1 MKKTNEKR
9 AFTLIEL
16 LVVIAIIALLIGIL
30 LPALGAAR
38 NAAQRAVD
46 RSNMKQLGIAGASYA
61 SDHTDKIAS
70 YSWKVDAGGNPN
82 WTSQFDD
89 LNTGVDGND
98 TSQASIWQAADIVRR
113 AIGDD
118 GTVIRAPQ
126 GFYPHRTH
134 NHLVLLDY
142 LALRQPEAMVAS
154 PGDRRLNDAQELL
167 TTSGNLE
174 DGNAAARVLFPTLT
188 EMGGSGGG
196 VRRLL
201 PFMSSYQVVPF
212 AWAPDRPVANVPT
225 IAPADTT
232 HWLFQAPGQASL
244 LGNRRLSEVQY
255 PGQKVFM
262 FSFHD
267 FFSNP
272 GEPIFYAFPEAKA
285 TQLAFDG
292 SVDARSTGET
302 NFGINPNNGN
312 YATFQYRWNTESAQ
326 DYQPPAG
333 SSSLNGDLEEPDV
346 NGYYRWTAG
355 GLRGVD
361 YGGRGL
367 DPFNQDLQDPYL
379 NN

>member
-1 MKKTNEKR
+1 MKKTHDNR

-38 NAAQRAVD
+38 TAAQRAVD

-70 YSWKVDAGGNPN
+70 YSWKYDGGGNPN
-82 WTSQFDD
+82 WTSSFDD
-89 LNTGVDGND
+89 LNTGQTGNPD
-98 TSQASIWQAADIVRR
+98 SATASIYQAADIVRR
-113 AIGDD
+113 AVGDD
-118 GTVIRAPQ
+118 GTVITRPS

-154 PGDRRLNDAQELL
+154 PGDTRLNLAQELL
-167 TTSGNLE
+167 TTSGNLA
-174 DGNAAARVLFPTLT
+174 DGNDAARILFPTLT
-188 EMGGSGGG
+188 EMGGSGAG

-201 PFMSSYQVVPF
+201 PFMSSYQIVPF
-212 AWAPDRPVANVPT
+212 AWAPDREVSGLQT
-225 IAPADTT
+225 IAPAATT
-232 HWLFQAPGQASL
+232 HWLFNSAPAQL

-272 GEPIFYAFPEAKA
+272 GEPIFYAFPSAKA

-292 SVDARSTGET
+292 SVDARATSET
-302 NFGINPNNGN
+302 NFGVNPRDGS
-312 YATFQYRWNTESAQ
+312 YANFTYRWNTESAQ
-326 DYQPPAG
+326 DYQPPSG
-333 SSSLNGDLEEPDV
+333 SSSLNGDLESPEV

-361 YGGRGL
+361 YGGQGL
-367 DPFNQDLQDPYL
+367 DPFNLDLQDPYL
-379 NN
+379 D